1 MTSAPTLERT
11 VSPAS
16 IRHPQSGGGA
26 ANAWP
31 IRPRLAWLARFER
44 AIRDAQDEL
53 CDLTTAE
60 IGKPRHEV
68 LAADLLPLLAS
79 VAWHRR
85 EAATLL
91 APRRLSGGPFWLL
104 GTRVELQRH
113 PLGRVG
119 IIATWNY
126 PIQLLGIQLVQAI
139 VAGNSVVVKPSE
151 RSPRTQRRL
160 LGLAEAAGLPEGILE
175 VRPSDRSEGER
186 LVREDLDHLV
196 FTGSTAVG
204 RQIARAAA
212 ERLLPTTLELSGRDS
227 AIVAADADLPLA
239 ARSVARALTLNS
251 GQTCMAPRRV
261 LVERDAYA
269 GFLAA
274 ITPLVAGAKPLG
286 LVDEAAAAATHAAG
300 VDALE
305 RGGRSITGSLEPP
318 AGRFLRPIAIADAA
332 PAGPLWDGDHFGPA
346 VAIAA
351 VDDLDEAISLH
362 RGNGQALATAVYTR
376 SPRTA
381 AARAG
386 EFRSSV
392 VTVNDAFLP
401 TAHPAASLGGL
412 GPSGW
417 GVSRGIAGLLA
428 MTREVTVTR
437 TGRLFRLDSGDPATP
452 SAIDGLR
459 RLIAFPR
466 RPAPLDRPA
475 CHEDPA
481 R

>member
-1 MTSAPTLERT
+1 VTTAPTLERT
-11 VSPAS
+11 LPAP
-16 IRHPQSGGGA
+16 IRHSRSAEGSPPE
-26 ANAWP
+26 WP
-31 IRPRLAWLARFER
+31 LRQRLAWLARFGR
-44 AIRDAQDEL
+44 AVRDAQDEL
-53 CDLTTAE
+53 CELAMAE
-60 IGKPRHEV
+60 IGKPRHEA

-79 VAWHRR
+79 VDWHRR
-85 EAATLL
+85 EAASLL
-91 APRRLSGGPFWLL
+91 APRRLAGGPIWLL
-104 GTRVELQRH
+104 STRVEVRRE
-113 PLGRVG
+113 PLGRVA

-126 PIQLLGIQLVQAI
+126 PIQLLGIQLVQAL

-160 LGLAEAAGLPEGILE
+160 LGLAEAAGLPEGVLE
-175 VRPSDRSEGER
+175 VRPADRAEGER
-186 LVREDLDHLV
+186 LVRETLDHLV

-227 AIVAADADLPLA
+227 AIVRTDADLALA
-239 ARSVARALTLNS
+239 ARSVARAFTLNS

-286 LVDEAAAAATHAAG
+286 LVDEAAAAATHAAA

-305 RGGRSITGSLEPP
+305 RGGRSVSGSLEPP
-318 AGRFLRPIAIADAA
+318 KGRFLLPVAIADAT

-346 VAIAA
+346 LAIAP
-351 VDDLDEAISLH
+351 VDDLDEAIELH
-362 RGNGQALATAVYTR
+362 RRNGQALATAVYTR
-376 SPRTA
+376 SPRSV

-417 GVSRGIAGLLA
+417 GVSRGAAGLLA
-428 MTREVTVTR
+428 MTREVTLTR

-452 SAIDGLR
+452 SAIAGLR

-466 RPAPLDRPA
+466 RPAPLDRVPSS
-475 CHEDPA
+475 EDPA